1 MRNFFRGLGIKS
13 KLNISFIAILISF
26 SSVYILKQ
34 GQMSDEI
41 VTLSD
46 ISHSAL
52 TSINAINDNEI
63 QPTYEIR
70 LLFLK
75 ASTRKEF
82 ESEFL
87 KSLTEWRQN
96 FEKDFIDDG
105 KATTVAR
112 KNKFISY
119 YEHAKE
125 LVNYKRKYS
134 TDSDE
139 FDLYLKKAD
148 MLALEL
154 ITSLADF
161 SDEMNASI
169 RNEFKQSKQDVKKLT
184 INSYIEISI
193 IFIVALI
200 FSWYI
205 SNGLSKSINNIVLDL
220 QKMANGDF
228 TVVSSYEG
236 NNEIGLLSKSINQLS
251 ESVSKIIK
259 TMNSNGLNVASSA
272 TELSSVMQQSKDNA
286 IQERE
291 QFNQISVSI
300 TELSCTAKE
309 VNSNASLAEEA
320 SKKAQQHISLGRSR
334 VDCSQEIGLKISGS
348 IHGSAQVM
356 MALKEHSSNIGQV
369 VEVINGISEQTNLLA
384 LNAAIEAARA
394 GEQGRGFAVVAD
406 EVRSLAVRTQE
417 STSEIQSVIG
427 ALQDQ
432 AETVYRQIQD
442 NLELLKESEDISQQ
456 VLNAFMD
463 IDSSVQKISEQ
474 NTLVSAASSEQ
485 VQVTESI
492 SENIT
497 LLSGLV
503 TDNSESIE
511 HCFEA
516 SDELARLSEDQKELL
531 GRFVVE

>member
-1 MRNFFRGLGIKS
+1 
-13 KLNISFIAILISF
+13 
-26 SSVYILKQ
+26 
-34 GQMSDEI
+34 
-41 VTLSD
+41 
-46 ISHSAL
+46 
-52 TSINAINDNEI
+52 
-63 QPTYEIR
+63 
-70 LLFLK
+70 
-75 ASTRKEF
+75 
-82 ESEFL
+82 
-87 KSLTEWRQN
+87 
-96 FEKDFIDDG
+96 
-105 KATTVAR
+105 
-112 KNKFISY
+112 
-119 YEHAKE
+119 
-125 LVNYKRKYS
+125 
-134 TDSDE
+134 
-139 FDLYLKKAD
+139 
-148 MLALEL
+148 
-154 ITSLADF
+154 
-161 SDEMNASI
+161 
-169 RNEFKQSKQDVKKLT
+169 
-184 INSYIEISI
+184 
-193 IFIVALI
+193 
-200 FSWYI
+200 
-205 SNGLSKSINNIVLDL
+205 
-220 QKMANGDF
+220 
-228 TVVSSYEG
+228 
-236 NNEIGLLSKSINQLS
+236 
-251 ESVSKIIK
+251 
-259 TMNSNGLNVASSA
+259 
-272 TELSSVMQQSKDNA
+272 MQQSKDNA

-320 SKKAQQHISLGRSR
+320 SRKAQQHISLGRSR

-348 IHGSAQVM
+348 IHSSAQVM

-417 STSEIQSVIG
+417 STSEIHSVIG

-442 NLELLKESEDISQQ
+442 NLELLKESEEVSQQ

-474 NTLVSAASSEQ
+474 NTLVSTASSEQ

-531 GRFVVE
+531 GRFITE